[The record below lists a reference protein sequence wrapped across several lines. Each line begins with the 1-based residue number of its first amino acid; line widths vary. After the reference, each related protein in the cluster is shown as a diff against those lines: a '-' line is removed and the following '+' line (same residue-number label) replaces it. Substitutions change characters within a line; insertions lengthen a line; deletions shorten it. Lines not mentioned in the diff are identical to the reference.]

1 MFSFSLRTPPSPAP
15 PLSFSGAIFG
25 IAFLNQKKARCLSL
39 SVLSPPRS
47 PVHLPRSL
55 ATAPRKAA
63 AYITPSIPHRVL
75 RRSHFT
81 FQGGKL
87 EKQFG
92 KGTICSDEERAFVSS
107 PTDALET
114 HPLLLPFHVQ
124 LMQLGA
130 IAFFFFKCSFASFY
144 SCALSSLIYRSKCSP
159 CLVLG
164 ESGK

>member
-1 MFSFSLRTPPSPAP
+1 MFSFSLRTPP

-25 IAFLNQKKARCLSL
+25 IAFLKQKKARCLSL
-39 SVLSPPRS
+39 
-47 PVHLPRSL
+47 
-55 ATAPRKAA
+55 ATAPRSAA

-130 IAFFFFKCSFASFY
+130 IAFFFFFKCSFASFY
-144 SCALSSLIYRSKCSP
+144 SCALSSLIHRSKYSP
-159 CLVLG
+159 FLVLG